1 MLGSFRFRLL
11 AGFGIVIGLTL
22 FLSASGFVL
31 LLRQQ
36 QTEAAE
42 QRIGL
47 LVEPIATRT
56 RELVLLGWPQEMI
69 SATLQDI
76 ATYYDVRVLVLD
88 SSERVVIDTHP
99 KREMLGLTLHLPSTA
114 PAETRQMESFQ
125 SIRMTAQGTDL
136 YLFTPWK
143 SVV

>member
-36 QTEAAE
+36 QTEAAQ
-42 QRIGL
+42 QRIGM
-47 LVEPIATRT
+47 R
-56 RELVLLGWPQEMI
+56 
-69 SATLQDI
+69 
-76 ATYYDVRVLVLD
+76 
-88 SSERVVIDTHP
+88 
-99 KREMLGLTLHLPSTA
+99 
-114 PAETRQMESFQ
+114 
-125 SIRMTAQGTDL
+125 
-136 YLFTPWK
+136 K